1 MEIHWYPGHMAKTRR
16 MIKENLPLI
25 DTVVE
30 LVDARAPMSTHLP
43 DIFQIIGSKRLV
55 VVLNKADLADPNATR
70 LWLNKFRELG
80 LTAIDIDT
88 PKRLGI
94 KKLVDML
101 HETKTKGPSSH
112 FRPMRCAILGVPNVG
127 KSSLINQLARRKGAK
142 TGDKPGVTKG
152 KMWLK
157 VDRTLELLDT
167 PGILWPKFEE
177 KSTAI
182 KLALIGSIKD
192 ELVNIEELSQ
202 ILIKYLVIN
211 YPEYLI
217 ARYNIELNGYKGN
230 SPIQVLEQIAK
241 NRGFL
246 LSKSEFDVKRSSR
259 TIMSEFRQGSWKNFF
274 RRPDEQD
281 FWADY

>member
-94 KKLVDML
+94 K
-101 HETKTKGPSSH
+101 
-112 FRPMRCAILGVPNVG
+112 N
-127 KSSLINQLARRKGAK
+127 
-142 TGDKPGVTKG
+142 
-152 KMWLK
+152 
-157 VDRTLELLDT
+157 
-167 PGILWPKFEE
+167 
-177 KSTAI
+177 
-182 KLALIGSIKD
+182 
-192 ELVNIEELSQ
+192 
-202 ILIKYLVIN
+202 
-211 YPEYLI
+211 
-217 ARYNIELNGYKGN
+217 
-230 SPIQVLEQIAK
+230 
-241 NRGFL
+241 
-246 LSKSEFDVKRSSR
+246 
-259 TIMSEFRQGSWKNFF
+259 
-274 RRPDEQD
+274 
-281 FWADY
+281 

>member
-202 ILIKYLVIN
+202 ILI
-211 YPEYLI
+211 
-217 ARYNIELNGYKGN
+217 
-230 SPIQVLEQIAK
+230 
-241 NRGFL
+241 
-246 LSKSEFDVKRSSR
+246 
-259 TIMSEFRQGSWKNFF
+259 
-274 RRPDEQD
+274 
-281 FWADY
+281 

>member
-1 MEIHWYPGHMAKTRR
+1 
-16 MIKENLPLI
+16 
-25 DTVVE
+25 
-30 LVDARAPMSTHLP
+30 
-43 DIFQIIGSKRLV
+43 
-55 VVLNKADLADPNATR
+55 
-70 LWLNKFRELG
+70 
-80 LTAIDIDT
+80 
-88 PKRLGI
+88 
-94 KKLVDML
+94 ML
-101 HETKTKGPSSH
+101 QRVKCG
-112 FRPMRCAILGVPNVG
+112 
-127 KSSLINQLARRKGAK
+127 
-142 TGDKPGVTKG
+142 
-152 KMWLK
+152 LK

-259 TIMSEFRQGSWKNFF
+259 TIMSEFRQGKLGRISLE
-274 RRPDEQD
+274 RPDEQD